1 MSMIRI
7 FAQHP
12 TASNLVLALMIV
24 CGLAATQVL
33 NRQFFPDFG
42 LDYVTVSIV
51 WPGASALD
59 VDESLV
65 NSIEPVVRFIDGVKK
80 VSSSSYE
87 GLANITIEFES
98 SHDMQLG
105 LAEVESAVGQITTLP
120 LDSEK
125 PRIKRLLRYETVSK
139 LVLSGAHSERAL
151 KHYAKKVRD
160 HLLSKGIDKID
171 LFGDRSEEIWV
182 AVEPKILQKF
192 DLTVGDISE
201 QIRNQSQDLP
211 AGEIAGG
218 ERQVRSLGLKKEAID
233 LETLELKS
241 LPDGSKM
248 LLKDIAVVSEQFEDG
263 QKRAFRKG
271 ELAIEFDIQRATN
284 SDALDASEI
293 IRSELDEIRSFL
305 PNDLKIETYNVQS
318 NLIKERINLLV
329 SNGMSGLLLVL
340 IILFLFMSPRVALW
354 VAIGIPASILAA
366 LAIMWASDQT
376 INMLSLFG
384 MIMAIGI
391 VVDDAI
397 VVGEHA
403 DHRFKTGLSS
413 LEAAVVGAER
423 MAVPVLSATLTTI
436 AAFLPLFVISGIIG
450 QIISAIPFVVIA
462 ILIASLIECFLVL
475 PAHLSYGLGRA
486 KKESGKFGSFR
497 SKVDNSLIKFRK
509 EQFEPLVKKAVENR
523 YFTVS
528 IAAMI
533 FMISIGSVMGGH
545 VGYQFFP
552 SPEPNTIYANVRM
565 LPGSTQEETRSAV
578 LEVETALYD
587 GLKKAG
593 QNPEELVVM
602 SLGRLGTLAMTGG
615 SLSAVSSDSL
625 GGVVVEL
632 TSSEFRQIK
641 SSEVIAIWREETVWP
656 SGVENLTFE
665 AQRSGPPGGD
675 MDIRL
680 RTNGGE
686 ITLLKKA
693 AGELGTLLGRYDG
706 VSDVDDNM
714 PFGKPEIL
722 LELNERGRAL
732 GFSTSSVAR
741 QVRDLIDGSISIRF
755 PRGEEEITVRV
766 RLEKDS
772 VDNSILQNVLL
783 RSSDGKKIPLKEIV
797 NFSYSKGFSRIKREN
812 GFKEIAVSAEID
824 SSITRSS
831 YVQRALLDDG
841 LRNIGDRYG
850 VEWSFEGRAREQ
862 RETMSDMILGASLG
876 FALIY
881 IILAWVFSS
890 YSRPF
895 VVMAIVPLGFVGAV
909 LGHGVLG
916 FDLTILSIFAIL
928 GLSGIIINDSIV
940 LVTTI
945 NERAKESSL
954 IEAVVS
960 GSGDRLRA
968 VFLTSATTIGG
979 LTPLLFETSL
989 QAQFLIPMAI
999 TLVFGM
1005 ALATFI
1011 VLFIVPS
1018 VVFIEQDIKK
1028 AMERVFQRIQRYSA
1042 RNLEGS

>member
-1 MSMIRI
+1 MSIIRI

-42 LDYVTVSIV
+42 LDYVTVSIA

-65 NSIEPVVRFIDGVKK
+65 NSIEPAVRFIDGVKK

-87 GLANITIEFES
+87 GLASITIEFES
-98 SHDMQLG
+98 GHDMQLA

-120 LDSEK
+120 LDAEK

-139 LVLSGAHSERAL
+139 LVLSGADSERAL

-201 QIRNQSQDLP
+201 RIRDQSQDLP

-233 LETLELKS
+233 LETLEIKS
-241 LPDGSKM
+241 LPGGSKM
-248 LLKDIAVVSEQFEDG
+248 LLKDISVVSEQFEDG

-293 IRSELDEIRSFL
+293 VRSELDEIRSFL
-305 PNDLKIETYNVQS
+305 PANLKIETYNVQS

-329 SNGMSGLLLVL
+329 SNGLGGLLLVL
-340 IILFLFMSPRVALW
+340 IILFLFMSPRVAMW

-366 LAIMWASDQT
+366 LAIMWVSDQT

-403 DHRFKTGLSS
+403 DHRFKTGLGP

-462 ILIASLIECFLVL
+462 VLIASLIECFLVL

-486 KKESGKFGSFR
+486 QKESGKFWRFR
-497 SKVDNSLIKFRK
+497 NTIDNSLIKFRE
-509 EQFEPLVKKAVENR
+509 EQFEPLVKIAVENR

-528 IAAMI
+528 IAAVV
-533 FMISIGSVMGGH
+533 FMISIGSVVGGH

-593 QNPEELVVM
+593 YNPEELVVM
-602 SLGRLGTLAMTGG
+602 SLGRIGTLAATGG

-641 SSEVIAIWREETVWP
+641 SSEVIAIWREEMVWP

-686 ITLLKKA
+686 ITLLKEA
-693 AGELGTLLGRYDG
+693 AGELSTLLGRYDG

-755 PRGEEEITVRV
+755 PRGEEEVTVRV
-766 RLEKDS
+766 RLEKDT

-797 NFSYSKGFSRIKREN
+797 NFSHSKGFSRIKRED
-812 GFKEIAVSAEID
+812 GFKEIAISAEMD

-850 VEWSFEGRAREQ
+850 VEWAFEGRAREQ

-1011 VLFIVPS
+1011 VLFMVPS
-1018 VVFIEQDIKK
+1018 VVLIEQDIKK
-1028 AMERVFQRIQRYSA
+1028 AIDGVFHKIQRYSA

>member
-797 NFSYSKGFSRIKREN
+797 NFSYSKGFSRIKRED

>member
-1 MSMIRI
+1 MSIIRI
-7 FAQHP
+7 FAKHP
-12 TASNLVLALMIV
+12 TASNLMLALMIV

-51 WPGASALD
+51 WSGASALD

-65 NSIEPVVRFIDGVKK
+65 NSIEPAVRFIDGVKK

-98 SHDMQLG
+98 GHDMQLG
-105 LAEVESAVGQITTLP
+105 LAEVESAVGQITTIP
-120 LDSEK
+120 LDAEK

-139 LVLSGAHSERAL
+139 LVLSGSHSERAL

-160 HLLSKGIDKID
+160 HLLSRGIDKID
-171 LFGDRSEEIWV
+171 IFGDRSEEIWV
-182 AVEPKILQKF
+182 AVEPKILKKF

-201 QIRNQSQDLP
+201 RIRNQSQDLP

-233 LETLELKS
+233 LETLEIKS

-248 LLKDIAVVSEQFEDG
+248 LLKDIAVVSEQFDDG

-271 ELAIEFDIQRATN
+271 ELAIEFDIRRATN

-293 IRSELDEIRSFL
+293 VRSELDEIRGFL
-305 PNDLKIETYNVQS
+305 PSNLKIEAYNVQS

-329 SNGMSGLLLVL
+329 SNGMGGLILVL
-340 IILFLFMSPRVALW
+340 IILFLFMSPRVAMW

-366 LAIMWASDQT
+366 LAIMWLSDQT

-403 DHRFKTGLSS
+403 DYRFNKGLSS

-462 ILIASLIECFLVL
+462 VLIASLIECFLVL
-475 PAHLSYGLGRA
+475 PAHLSYSLGRV
-486 KKESGKFGSFR
+486 KKESGKFWIFR
-497 SKVDNSLIKFRK
+497 NAIDNSLIKFRQ
-509 EQFEPLVKKAVENR
+509 EHFEPFVRIAVENR
-523 YFTVS
+523 YLTVS
-528 IAAMI
+528 IAAVV
-533 FMISIGSVMGGH
+533 FMISVGGVIGGH
-545 VGYQFFP
+545 IGYQFFP
-552 SPEPNTIYANVRM
+552 SPEPNTIFANVRM
-565 LPGSTQEETRSAV
+565 LPGSTQQETRSAV
-578 LEVETALYD
+578 LKVESALYE
-587 GLKKAG
+587 GLKKSG

-602 SLGRLGTLAMTGG
+602 SLGRIGTLADTGG
-615 SLSAVSSDSL
+615 SLSAISSDSL

-641 SSEVIAIWREETVWP
+641 SSEVISIWREETVWP
-656 SGVENLTFE
+656 SGVESLTFE

-680 RTNGGE
+680 RANGGE
-686 ITLLKKA
+686 INLLKEA
-693 AGELGTLLGRYDG
+693 ATELGTLLGRYDG
-706 VSDVDDNM
+706 ISDVDDNM

-732 GFSTSSVAR
+732 GFSTSTVAR
-741 QVRDLIDGSISIRF
+741 QVRDLIDGSIAIRF
-755 PRGEEEITVRV
+755 PRGEEEVTVRV
-766 RLEKDS
+766 RLEKDT

-783 RSSDGKKIPLKEIV
+783 RSPGGNKIPLKEIV
-797 NFSYSKGFSRIKREN
+797 NFGYSKGFSRIKRED
-812 GFKEIAVSAEID
+812 GFQEIAVSAEMD

-831 YVQRALLDDG
+831 YIQQALLDDG
-841 LRNIGDRYG
+841 LRDISDRYG

-909 LGHGVLG
+909 LGHGILG

-945 NERAKESSL
+945 NERVKGVPL
-954 IEAVVS
+954 LEAVVL

-1018 VVFIEQDIKK
+1018 VVLVEEDIK
-1028 AMERVFQRIQRYSA
+1028 RVIESIFQRIQRYLA

>member
-486 KKESGKFGSFR
+486 KKESGKFGRFR

-593 QNPEELVVM
+593 HNPEELVVM